1 MLFDERLAFESKVEV
16 MTAKLNLASTPFRN
30 RALPWTVSIIVALAS
45 FIALALIARS
55 TIQTNAKVATTQTDV
70 NRLQKDINALN
81 NRAEAIKTA
90 LTPEQ
95 QRTLKSAHGLVDR
108 KKFSWSLLFA
118 DLEAAL
124 PGGVRVSR
132 IVVNQVRVQD
142 DRTVANL
149 DLTVA
154 SKNPTLITEMIADME
169 RQGVFHAELRTQT
182 LQRGRGESG
191 AEYEMDVR
199 YVPRAGVAI
208 APGERNNRPVDT
220 AGEKDKTR

>member
-1 MLFDERLAFESKVEV
+1 
-16 MTAKLNLASTPFRN
+16 MTAKLNLASNPFRN
-30 RALPWTVSIIVALAS
+30 RAVPWTVAIIVTVAS
-45 FIALALIARS
+45 FIALVLIAKS
-55 TIQTNAKVATTQTDV
+55 TIRTNAKVATTQTDV
-70 NRLQKDINALN
+70 TRLQNDITALN
-81 NRAEAIKTA
+81 KQAEAINTA
-90 LTPEQ
+90 FTPEQ
-95 QRTLKSAHGLVDR
+95 KKTLKSAHALVDR
-108 KKFSWSLLFA
+108 RKFSWSQLFA

-132 IVVNQVRVQD
+132 IVVTGVRAQD
-142 DRTVANL
+142 DRTIANL

-154 SKNPTLITEMIADME
+154 SKNPTLITQMIQDME
-169 RQGVFHAELRTQT
+169 GQGVFHAELRTQT

-220 AGEKDKTR
+220 AGEKGKTQ

>member
-1 MLFDERLAFESKVEV
+1 
-16 MTAKLNLASTPFRN
+16 MTAKLNLASDPFRN
-30 RALPWTVSIIVALAS
+30 RALPWTVAIIVTLAS
-45 FIALALIARS
+45 FIALVLIAKS
-55 TIQTNAKVATTQTDV
+55 TIQTNAKITTAQSDV
-70 NRLQKDINALN
+70 TRLQKDINALN
-81 NRAEAIKTA
+81 KRADAIKTA

-95 QRTLKSAHGLVDR
+95 QSTLKSAHALIDR
-108 KKFSWSLLFA
+108 KRFSWSLLFA

-132 IVVNQVRVQD
+132 IVVSGVRNQD
-142 DRTVANL
+142 DRTVAIL

-154 SKNPTLITEMIADME
+154 SKNPTLITQMIEDME

-199 YVPRAGVAI
+199 YVPRVGVPI
-208 APGERNNRPVDT
+208 ANGERNNRPVDT
-220 AGEKDKTR
+220 ASERGKSQ

>member
-1 MLFDERLAFESKVEV
+1 
-16 MTAKLNLASTPFRN
+16 MTAKLNLASKPFRN
-30 RALPWTVSIIVALAS
+30 RALPWTVTIIVTLAS
-45 FIALALIARS
+45 FIALILIAKS
-55 TIQTNAKVATTQTDV
+55 TIQTNAKAATTQSDV
-70 NRLQKDINALN
+70 TSLQKNITALN
-81 NRAEAIKTA
+81 KRAEAIRTA

-108 KKFSWSLLFA
+108 KRFSWSQLFT

-132 IVVNQVRVQD
+132 IVVTGVRAQD

-154 SKNPTLITEMIADME
+154 SKNPTLITQMIEDME
-169 RQGVFHAELRTQT
+169 GQGVFHAELRTTT
-182 LQRGRGESG
+182 LQRGRGENG

-199 YVPRAGVAI
+199 YLPRAGVSI
-208 APGERNNRPVDT
+208 APDERNNRPVDT
-220 AGEKDKTR
+220 AGEKGKTQ